1 MPSPGPRE
9 MRLRAPLL
17 LALAA
22 LLLLEAAGGLL
33 MLFVRVAYGATPG
46 VALHVVGGLALTLVY
61 AIYQLTHWNRVAPW
75 RGRPDYVLGLIAA
88 CSMAAVNLTGLALG
102 WVWWRAASRAT
113 GEAGAVSYPVALSA
127 VHTLTTML
135 VLTFSIA
142 HLAAVLQRPSQP
154 ARAMPE

>member
-1 MPSPGPRE
+1 

-33 MLFVRVAYGATPG
+33 ILFVRVAYGATPG
-46 VALHVVGGLALTLVY
+46 VALHVAGGLALTVVY
-61 AIYQLTHWNRVAPW
+61 AIYQITHWNRVAPW
-75 RGRPDYVLGLIAA
+75 RARPDYVLGLIAA
-88 CSMAAVNLTGLALG
+88 CSMAAVNLTGFPLA
-102 WVWWRAASRAT
+102 WAWWLAAASAH
-113 GEAGAVSYPVALSA
+113 GGPGSPVYPVALSA
-127 VHTLTTML
+127 VHTLGTML
-135 VLTFSIA
+135 VLTFAIA

>member
-1 MPSPGPRE
+1 

-33 MLFVRVAYGATPG
+33 MLFVRVAWGATPG
-46 VALHVVGGLALTLVY
+46 VALHVAGGLALTLVY

-75 RGRPDYVLGLIAA
+75 RSRPDYVLGLIAA

-102 WVWWRAASRAT
+102 WVWWRAVRAP
-113 GEAGAVSYPVALSA
+113 GGAGPPAYPVALSA
-127 VHTLTTML
+127 VHTLSTML
-135 VLTFSIA
+135 VLTFAIA

-154 ARAMPE
+154 ARSMPE

>member
-1 MPSPGPRE
+1 

-17 LALAA
+17 LALGA

-33 MLFVRVAYGATPG
+33 MLFVRVAWGATPG
-46 VALHVVGGLALTLVY
+46 VALHVAGGLALTLVY

-102 WVWWRAASRAT
+102 WVWWRAERAP
-113 GEAGAVSYPVALSA
+113 GGAGSPAYPVALSA
-127 VHTLTTML
+127 VHTLGTML
-135 VLTFSIA
+135 VLTFAVA

-154 ARAMPE
+154 ARSMPE